1 MADFGDLQFRVDA
14 IAGSGLTI
22 YDRISRHD
30 GDLWIPTPELERLLD
45 AHMGGMTLAD
55 LPLRTRSKVVKEH
68 VCRALGYPV
77 PRTFRRTQP
86 RFLGQNF
93 DVYVQQ
99 SGNLQIWNEGIEPA
113 RRYAIVRV
121 DTDQTI
127 AQVQVFTG
135 EDLARLDTTGT
146 LTRKY
151 QAQMVS
157 ARPSTELVVESD
169 TARLQAVVDDD
180 ADSSPDQPTALPR
193 SGGLLSIESIFN
205 KLRDLIGTRF
215 PDPGRGQERSRGA
228 LLHRLV
234 CERLGYANYRD
245 DGRFPDIRGQLLE
258 VKLQTSSTID
268 LGLVD
273 PHSEDALDMP
283 RIDGVLVRHCDV
295 RYAVFSAATD
305 GTEVALTG
313 LTVTTGEMFFA
324 RFAQFEGRAVN
335 TKLQIRLPPAS
346 ARSTA

>member
-1 MADFGDLQFRVDA
+1 MDLGDLQFRVEA

-30 GDLWIPTPELERLLD
+30 ADLWIPTPQLEQLLD
-45 AHMGGMTLAD
+45 AHMRAMPLAD

-86 RFLGQNF
+86 RFPGQHF

-99 SGNLQIWNEGIEPA
+99 SSNLQIWNEGIEPA
-113 RRYAIVRV
+113 RRHVIVRV

-127 AQVQVFTG
+127 VQVQVFTG

-151 QAQMVS
+151 QARMVS
-157 ARPSTELVVESD
+157 ARSSTELVVESD
-169 TARLQAVVDDD
+169 TTRLQAVVNDD
-180 ADSSPDQPTALPR
+180 ADLSLDQPTALPR
-193 SGGLLSIESIFN
+193 PGGLLSIESIFG
-205 KLRDLIGTRF
+205 KLHGLLGTRF
-215 PDPGRGQERSRGA
+215 SDPGRSQERSRGA
-228 LLHRLV
+228 LLHQLV
-234 CERLGYANYRD
+234 CQRLGYANYGD

-273 PHSEDALDMP
+273 PHSEDPLDVP
-283 RIDGVLVRHCDV
+283 RIGGALVRHCDV

-305 GTEVALTG
+305 GAEVALTG

-324 RFAQFEGRAVN
+324 RFAQFEGRVVN
-335 TKLQIRLPPAS
+335 AKLQIRLPPVL
-346 ARSTA
+346 